1 MKIHLILVLLVMG
14 ILQPRDAYTQ
24 TAPTD
29 TIGAGKVKKIR
40 GALGID
46 FRLSGGNI
54 RQALLRANASLFI
67 EKENLLI
74 NPNFLFTQN
83 TIFGNK
89 LESDVFTYVLL
100 KGWHHHKVY
109 PVGAAL
115 YENSVIRSIGLRY
128 LAGAGAGWKIAA
140 TKAINLELIQLVMY
154 DKTQFALNE
163 GLSYDGV
170 RSHTSLIGTHAL
182 LHNRLYVEHRLFFTV
197 LLDNAQNYRFKTFAT
212 LRAPVNKRLSLTANL
227 DYIFESIVDER
238 RAMGNYA
245 STGGLTYSF

>member
-1 MKIHLILVLLVMG
+1 M
-14 ILQPRDAYTQ
+14 
-24 TAPTD
+24 
-29 TIGAGKVKKIR
+29 
-40 GALGID
+40 
-46 FRLSGGNI
+46 
-54 RQALLRANASLFI
+54 

-100 KGWHHHKVY
+100 KGWHHNKMY
-109 PVGAAL
+109 PVGAVL

-140 TKAINLELIQLVMY
+140 TKAINLELIQLAVY
-154 DKTQFALNE
+154 DKTQFGINE
-163 GLSYDGV
+163 NLSYDGL
-170 RSHTSLIGTHAL
+170 RSHTSLIGTYTL
-182 LHNRLYVEHRLFFTV
+182 LHNRLYFEHRLFFTV
-197 LLDNAQNYRFKTFAT
+197 LLDNARNYRFRTFAT

-238 RAMGNYA
+238 RALGNYA